1 MVNDVKL
8 AVVARRM
15 RRPVGDGRLVAV
27 ARAQGTGL
35 AVTGQGSDEAD
46 HAVAPAF
53 LEGRRRGPRVLGG
66 AAGRVDT
73 QRSLQFGLVGV
84 ARHRR

>member
-35 AVTGQGSDEAD
+35 AVACQRRDEAD
-46 HAVAPAF
+46 HTVAPAF
-53 LEGRRRGPRVLGG
+53 LESGRRGPRVLGD
-66 AAGRVDT
+66 AARRVDA
-73 QRSLQFGLVGV
+73 QRS
-84 ARHRR
+84 